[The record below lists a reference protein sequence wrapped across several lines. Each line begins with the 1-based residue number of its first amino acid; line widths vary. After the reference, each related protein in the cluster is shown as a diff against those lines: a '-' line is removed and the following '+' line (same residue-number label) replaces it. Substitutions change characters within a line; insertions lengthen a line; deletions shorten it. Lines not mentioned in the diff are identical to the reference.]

1 MLCDSCN
8 SKSVCKHYDLVI
20 NSHDVIINITECKY
34 YSHKTSVEETFIK
47 TLEKEHRKEL
57 NDSFD
62 FRSTGVNE
70 SLFKTTGVNES
81 LFKTKC
87 LAVNNNVSVTP
98 VKVSKVTCSKCG
110 KQIEATKAQNCQDC
124 GELVCYDCGY
134 TTVDVNTNEPI
145 LTCDDCFN
153 GTKSDN
159 DVSLETIDW
168 DISSFEKEEE
178 KETEVK
184 ADVKSGKTKTKRVN
198 KKSKDT

>member
-20 NSHDVIINITECKY
+20 NSHDVIMNITECKY
-34 YSHKTSVEETFIK
+34 YSHKASIEETFAK
-47 TLEKEHRKEL
+47 TLAKEHRKDL
-57 NDSFD
+57 NTSFD
-62 FRSTGVNE
+62 LRSTGVNE
-70 SLFKTTGVNES
+70 SLFKTS
-81 LFKTKC
+81 C
-87 LAVNNNVSVTP
+87 LDVNNNISVTP

-110 KQIEATKAQNCQDC
+110 KQIESTKAQNCQDC

-145 LTCDDCFN
+145 LTCDNCFN

-168 DISSFEKEEE
+168 DISSFEKDWNTSSFEKEEE

>member
-1 MLCDSCN
+1 MLCNSCN

-81 LFKTKC
+81 LFKTSC
-87 LAVNNNVSVTP
+87 LDVNNNISVTP

-110 KQIEATKAQNCQDC
+110 KQIESTKAQNCQDC

-159 DVSLETIDW
+159 DVSLEAIDW
-168 DISSFEKEEE
+168 DISSFEK
-178 KETEVK
+178 
-184 ADVKSGKTKTKRVN
+184 
-198 KKSKDT
+198 

>member
-1 MLCDSCN
+1 MLCNSCN

-145 LTCDDCFN
+145 LTCDNCFN

-159 DVSLETIDW
+159 DVSLEAIDW

>member
-1 MLCDSCN
+1 MLCNSCN

-20 NSHDVIINITECKY
+20 NSHDVIMNITECKY

-98 VKVSKVTCSKCG
+98 VKVSKVTCSTCG

>member
-1 MLCDSCN
+1 MLCNSCN

-159 DVSLETIDW
+159 DVSLEAIGW

-198 KKSKDT
+198 KKYKDT

>member
-1 MLCDSCN
+1 MLCNSCN

-47 TLEKEHRKEL
+47 TLEKQHRKEP
-57 NDSFD
+57 NASFD
-62 FRSTGVNE
+62 FRSTGINE
-70 SLFKTTGVNES
+70 SS
-81 LFKTKC
+81 FKTKC

>member
-1 MLCDSCN
+1 MLCNSCN

-98 VKVSKVTCSKCG
+98 VKVSKVTCSKCS

-159 DVSLETIDW
+159 DVSLEAIDW

>member
-1 MLCDSCN
+1 MLCNSCN

-20 NSHDVIINITECKY
+20 NSHDVIMNITECKY
-34 YSHKTSVEETFIK
+34 YSHKASVEETVVK
-47 TLEKEHRKEL
+47 TLAKEHRKDL
-57 NDSFD
+57 NTSFD
-62 FRSTGVNE
+62 LRSTGVNE
-70 SLFKTTGVNES
+70 SLFKTS
-81 LFKTKC
+81 C
-87 LAVNNNVSVTP
+87 LDVNNNISVTP

-110 KQIEATKAQNCQDC
+110 KQIESTKAQNCQDC

-145 LTCDDCFN
+145 LTCDNCFN

-168 DISSFEKEEE
+168 DISSFEKDWNTSSFEKEEE

>member
-1 MLCDSCN
+1 MLCNSCN

-20 NSHDVIINITECKY
+20 NSHDVIMNITECKY
-34 YSHKTSVEETFIK
+34 YSHKASVEETVVK
-47 TLEKEHRKEL
+47 TLGKEHRKEP
-57 NDSFD
+57 NASFD

-70 SLFKTTGVNES
+70 SLFKTS
-81 LFKTKC
+81 C

-110 KQIEATKAQNCQDC
+110 KQIESTKAQNCQDC

-168 DISSFEKEEE
+168 DISSFEKDWNTSSFEKEEE

>member
-1 MLCDSCN
+1 MLCNSCN

-20 NSHDVIINITECKY
+20 NSHDVIMNITECKY
-34 YSHKTSVEETFIK
+34 YSHKASIEETFAK
-47 TLEKEHRKEL
+47 TLAKEHRKDL
-57 NDSFD
+57 NTSFD
-62 FRSTGVNE
+62 LRSIGANK
-70 SLFKTTGVNES
+70 SLSKTS
-81 LFKTKC
+81 C

-110 KQIEATKAQNCQDC
+110 KQIESTKAQNCQDC

-145 LTCDDCFN
+145 LTCDNCFN

-168 DISSFEKEEE
+168 DISSFEKDWNTSSFEKEEE

-184 ADVKSGKTKTKRVN
+184 TDVKSGKTKTKRVN

>member
-1 MLCDSCN
+1 MLCNNCN

-20 NSHDVIINITECKY
+20 NSHDVIMNITECKY
-34 YSHKTSVEETFIK
+34 YSHKASIEETFAK
-47 TLEKEHRKEL
+47 TLAKEHRKDL
-57 NDSFD
+57 NTSFD
-62 FRSTGVNE
+62 LRSIGANE
-70 SLFKTTGVNES
+70 SLSKTS
-81 LFKTKC
+81 C

-110 KQIEATKAQNCQDC
+110 KQIESTKAQNCQDC

-145 LTCDDCFN
+145 LTCDNCFN

-159 DVSLETIDW
+159 DVSLEAIDW

-184 ADVKSGKTKTKRVN
+184 ADVKPGKTKTKRVN

>member
-1 MLCDSCN
+1 MLCNSCN

-62 FRSTGVNE
+62 FKTTGVNE

>member
-1 MLCDSCN
+1 MLCNSCN

-20 NSHDVIINITECKY
+20 NSHDVIMNITECKY
-34 YSHKTSVEETFIK
+34 YSHKASVEETIVK
-47 TLEKEHRKEL
+47 ALEKQHRKEP
-57 NDSFD
+57 NASFD
-62 FRSTGVNE
+62 FRSTGINE
-70 SLFKTTGVNES
+70 SSFKTR
-81 LFKTKC
+81 C

-110 KQIEATKAQNCQDC
+110 KQIESTKAQNCQDC

>member
-1 MLCDSCN
+1 MLCNSCN

-98 VKVSKVTCSKCG
+98 VKVSRVTCSKCG

>member
-1 MLCDSCN
+1 MLCNSCN

-20 NSHDVIINITECKY
+20 NSHDVIMNITECKY
-34 YSHKTSVEETFIK
+34 YSHKASIEETFAK

-70 SLFKTTGVNES
+70 SSFKTNS
-81 LFKTKC
+81 

-110 KQIEATKAQNCQDC
+110 KQIESTKAQNCQDC

-145 LTCDDCFN
+145 LTCDNCFN

-168 DISSFEKEEE
+168 DISSFEKDWNTSSFEKEEE

-184 ADVKSGKTKTKRVN
+184 TDVKSGKTKTKRVN

>member
-1 MLCDSCN
+1 MLCNSCN

-20 NSHDVIINITECKY
+20 NSHDVIMNITECKY
-34 YSHKTSVEETFIK
+34 YSHKASIEETFAK
-47 TLEKEHRKEL
+47 TLAKEHRKDL
-57 NDSFD
+57 NTSFD
-62 FRSTGVNE
+62 LRSTGVNE
-70 SLFKTTGVNES
+70 SLFKTN
-81 LFKTKC
+81 C
-87 LAVNNNVSVTP
+87 LAVNNVSVTP

-110 KQIEATKAQNCQDC
+110 KQIESTKAQNCQDC

-145 LTCDDCFN
+145 LTCDNCFN

>member
-1 MLCDSCN
+1 MLCNSCN

-20 NSHDVIINITECKY
+20 NSHDVIMNITECKY
-34 YSHKTSVEETFIK
+34 YSHKASVEETIVK
-47 TLEKEHRKEL
+47 ALEKQHRKEP
-57 NDSFD
+57 NASFD
-62 FRSTGVNE
+62 FRSTGINE
-70 SLFKTTGVNES
+70 SSFKTR
-81 LFKTKC
+81 C

-110 KQIEATKAQNCQDC
+110 KQIESTKAQNCQDC

-145 LTCDDCFN
+145 LTCDNCFN

-159 DVSLETIDW
+159 DVSLEAIDW

>member
-1 MLCDSCN
+1 MLCNSCN

-20 NSHDVIINITECKY
+20 NSHDVVMNITECKY
-34 YSHKTSVEETFIK
+34 YSYKASIEETIVK
-47 TLEKEHRKEL
+47 ALKNENRKEF
-57 NDSFD
+57 NASFD
-62 FRSTGVNE
+62 FRNTGVNE
-70 SLFKTTGVNES
+70 SLFKTS
-81 LFKTKC
+81 C

-110 KQIEATKAQNCQDC
+110 KQIESTKAQNCQDC

-145 LTCDDCFN
+145 LTCDNCFN

-159 DVSLETIDW
+159 DVSLEAIDW

-184 ADVKSGKTKTKRVN
+184 ADVKPGKTKTKRVN

>member
-20 NSHDVIINITECKY
+20 NSHDVIMNITECKY
-34 YSHKTSVEETFIK
+34 YSHKASIEETFAK
-47 TLEKEHRKEL
+47 TLAKEHRKEL

-62 FRSTGVNE
+62 FRNTGVNE
-70 SLFKTTGVNES
+70 SLFKTS
-81 LFKTKC
+81 C
-87 LAVNNNVSVTP
+87 LDVNNNVSVTP

-110 KQIEATKAQNCQDC
+110 KQIESTKAQNCQDC

-168 DISSFEKEEE
+168 DISSFEKDWNTSSFEKEEE

>member
-1 MLCDSCN
+1 MLCNSCN
-8 SKSVCKHYDLVI
+8 NKSICKHYDLVI
-20 NSHDVIINITECKY
+20 NSHDVIMNITECKY
-34 YSHKTSVEETFIK
+34 YSHKASIEETFAK
-47 TLEKEHRKEL
+47 TLEKEHRKEF

-62 FRSTGVNE
+62 
-70 SLFKTTGVNES
+70 FKTTGVNES
-81 LFKTKC
+81 LFKTGC

-110 KQIEATKAQNCQDC
+110 KQIESTKAQNCQDC

-145 LTCDDCFN
+145 LTCDNCFN

-159 DVSLETIDW
+159 DVSLEAIDW
-168 DISSFEKEEE
+168 DISSFEKEEV

-184 ADVKSGKTKTKRVN
+184 ANVKPRKTKVKRTN
-198 KKSKDT
+198 KESKDA

>member
-1 MLCDSCN
+1 MLCNSCN
-8 SKSVCKHYDLVI
+8 SKSVCKHYDLAI
-20 NSHDVIINITECKY
+20 NSHDVIMNITECKY

-62 FRSTGVNE
+62 FKTTGVNE

>member
-1 MLCDSCN
+1 MLCNSCN

-20 NSHDVIINITECKY
+20 NSHDVIMNITECKY
-34 YSHKTSVEETFIK
+34 YSHKASIEETFAK
-47 TLEKEHRKEL
+47 TLAKEHRKDL
-57 NDSFD
+57 NTSFD
-62 FRSTGVNE
+62 LRSIGANK
-70 SLFKTTGVNES
+70 SLSKTS
-81 LFKTKC
+81 C

-110 KQIEATKAQNCQDC
+110 KQIESTKAQNCQDC

-145 LTCDDCFN
+145 LTCDNCFN

>member
-1 MLCDSCN
+1 MLCNSCN

-20 NSHDVIINITECKY
+20 NSHDVIMNITECKY
-34 YSHKTSVEETFIK
+34 YSHKASIEETFAK
-47 TLEKEHRKEL
+47 TLAKEHRKDL
-57 NDSFD
+57 NTSFD
-62 FRSTGVNE
+62 LRSTGVNE
-70 SLFKTTGVNES
+70 SLFKTS
-81 LFKTKC
+81 C
-87 LAVNNNVSVTP
+87 LDVNNNISVTP

-110 KQIEATKAQNCQDC
+110 KQIESTKAQNCQDC

-145 LTCDDCFN
+145 LTCDNCFN

>member
-1 MLCDSCN
+1 MLCNSCN
-8 SKSVCKHYDLVI
+8 SKSICKHYDLVI

-110 KQIEATKAQNCQDC
+110 KQIESTKAQNCQDC

-159 DVSLETIDW
+159 DVSLEAIDW

>member
-1 MLCDSCN
+1 MLCNSCN

-98 VKVSKVTCSKCG
+98 VKVSKVTCSTCG

>member
-1 MLCDSCN
+1 MLCNSCN

-20 NSHDVIINITECKY
+20 NSHDVIMNITECKY

>member
-1 MLCDSCN
+1 MLCNSCN

-20 NSHDVIINITECKY
+20 NSHDVIMNITECKY
-34 YSHKTSVEETFIK
+34 YSHKASIEETFAK
-47 TLEKEHRKEL
+47 TLEKEHRKDL
-57 NDSFD
+57 NTSFD
-62 FRSTGVNE
+62 LRSIGANK
-70 SLFKTTGVNES
+70 SLSKTS
-81 LFKTKC
+81 C

-110 KQIEATKAQNCQDC
+110 KQIESTKAQNCQDC

-145 LTCDDCFN
+145 LTCDNCFN

-168 DISSFEKEEE
+168 DISSFEKDWNTSSVEKEE

-184 ADVKSGKTKTKRVN
+184 TDVKSGKTKTKRVN

>member
-1 MLCDSCN
+1 MLCNSCN

-159 DVSLETIDW
+159 DVSLEAIDW